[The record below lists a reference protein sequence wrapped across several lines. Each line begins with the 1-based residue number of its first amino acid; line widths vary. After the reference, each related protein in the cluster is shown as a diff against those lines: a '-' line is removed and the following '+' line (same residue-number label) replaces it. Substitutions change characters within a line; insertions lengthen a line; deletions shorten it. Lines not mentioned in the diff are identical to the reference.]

1 MSSEEMIMKAKMIV
15 PALVIAIVVFAATL
29 SNAQVRDET
38 VLTWEVLTENWND
51 LIGGVLDLNDEEAE
65 AFWPL
70 YETYMSEVG
79 AVWQQ
84 RIALIRQYLAHRTTM
99 SAEEARQIL
108 ADSMLARKK
117 RVELDLK
124 WSDVFDDVLPPQKVV
139 RLFQAENKLE
149 TMMAMEIVRDVPL
162 YQ

>member
-1 MSSEEMIMKAKMIV
+1 
-15 PALVIAIVVFAATL
+15 
-29 SNAQVRDET
+29 
-38 VLTWEVLTENWND
+38 
-51 LIGGVLDLNDEEAE
+51 
-65 AFWPL
+65 
-70 YETYMSEVG
+70 
-79 AVWQQ
+79 
-84 RIALIRQYLAHRTTM
+84 
-99 SAEEARQIL
+99 
-108 ADSMLARKK
+108 LARKK